1 MAGSDEQRRSGVRD
15 PGELQARLAGAT
27 DRLLATAAGL
37 TDRQAREPSLL
48 PGWSRGHVLVHLA
61 RNADGLRN
69 LLIWARTGVVT
80 PQYPSQQ
87 ARDDA
92 IEAGAGRPAGDL
104 VADLRESA
112 AAFAVEAA
120 GLPDRSWQVSVHGLR
135 GRGHPAW
142 YTLSRRLSEVEIHHV
157 DLAAGYQPVH
167 WPGWFVADRLES
179 AAAEFAGH
187 ADMPSARLVVTGA
200 SNRTSTSTG
209 GTTSTGGDGN
219 TGQEYRI
226 GPADASGAA
235 APEPRISG
243 PGWLLLAWLTG
254 RNAGEG
260 LTADPAGPLPALPAW

>member
-1 MAGSDEQRRSGVRD
+1 M
-15 PGELQARLAGAT
+15 
-27 DRLLATAAGL
+27 
-37 TDRQAREPSLL
+37 
-48 PGWSRGHVLVHLA
+48 
-61 RNADGLRN
+61 
-69 LLIWARTGVVT
+69 
-80 PQYPSQQ
+80 
-87 ARDDA
+87 
-92 IEAGAGRPAGDL
+92 
-104 VADLRESA
+104 
-112 AAFAVEAA
+112 
-120 GLPDRSWQVSVHGLR
+120 
-135 GRGHPAW
+135 
-142 YTLSRRLSEVEIHHV
+142 SRRLSEVEIHHV

-209 GTTSTGGDGN
+209 GTTSTGGDGGDGN